1 MEGIRSF
8 FCLKP
13 KENPFRGKEKAE
25 AKMVQGCRLGK
36 KNPAFPN
43 KAVQ

>member
-13 KENPFRGKEKAE
+13 KEKAE
-25 AKMVQGCRLGK
+25 AKMVLEKLLFC
-36 KNPAFPN
+36 PTE
-43 KAVQ
+43 